1 MVRFK
6 KHVIS
11 YGDTI
16 QSVAQQEL
24 GDMSRWVELAQFNN
38 LRHPYIVDTVE
49 EKMQNP
55 DHLVTIGDTLLIRVD
70 NDDTSTLISN
80 LSNINT
86 YDQEEI
92 YALALGKDLDIL
104 PLPRGIG
111 SPGYDSEIFEMKGDG
126 KGSIATRRGVENL
139 KQSLY
144 IRLITPLGSYL
155 GHPNYGSKVHM
166 YLGKKNTEENA
177 TLLDIEIE
185 RTLKTDGRVTNV
197 KNNGHIIQGNT
208 YTASFDVYA
217 ITLEQAFQFVVSS
230 SNAGPLVLVDN
241 FNNNLLN
248 N

>member
-1 MVRFK
+1 MVQFK

-16 QSVAQQEL
+16 QSIAQQEL

-217 ITLEQAFQFVVSS
+217 VTLEQAFQFVVSS

-241 FNNNLLN
+241 FTNNLLN